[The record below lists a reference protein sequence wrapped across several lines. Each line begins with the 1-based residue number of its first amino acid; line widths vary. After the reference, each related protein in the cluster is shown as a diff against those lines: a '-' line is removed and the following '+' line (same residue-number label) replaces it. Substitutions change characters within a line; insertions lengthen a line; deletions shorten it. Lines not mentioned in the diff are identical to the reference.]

1 MCILPDV
8 ADEVLLT
15 RIALRGGAPDA
26 ALRAADAAER
36 RSAANPGYAVAAAV
50 ANHARGLLSGDEG
63 HLSEAVRLLHDTE
76 RPLRLASA
84 REDLARVV
92 GRDRPREA
100 IELLDHALTTCTAA
114 GAEHDAGRT
123 RRRLRELGVQ
133 RRSTSGVRG
142 PDALLALT
150 RTQREVVR
158 LVAEGRTIAQV
169 ATEMFVSPHTVD
181 THLRNAFV
189 ELGVRSRLDVARL
202 VPASGAEPG

>member
-133 RRSTSGVRG
+133 RR
-142 PDALLALT
+142 
-150 RTQREVVR
+150 RTN
-158 LVAEGRTIAQV
+158 AQV